1 MAHHN
6 HQFNQWLPSVIKN
19 YLIPILISGYY
30 NFAPMENEQAQA
42 NKMTALAWRNAWGNP
57 VFRKKTIIGS
67 VCLVILLSFLPL
79 FFETIEKRDGI
90 QIHDFLL
97 QRMKA
102 YDVSILTFI
111 IIWSMTVFLWIR
123 CIQKPAIFLVALYSL
138 ILLFV
143 IRMITITLIPL
154 NPPAGLIPLRDP
166 ISSLFYGGPQ
176 VFITKDLFF
185 SGHTS
190 TQLMIFFCV
199 EKKKDKILALLSTL
213 TVATLVLVQH
223 VHYTIDV
230 VAALVL
236 TGFIVW
242 IARKI
247 TKY

>member
-1 MAHHN
+1 
-6 HQFNQWLPSVIKN
+6 
-19 YLIPILISGYY
+19 
-30 NFAPMENEQAQA
+30 MENEQTRA
-42 NKMTALAWRNAWGNP
+42 NKMTALAWRNAWANP

-79 FFETIEKRDGI
+79 FFATIEKREGF
-90 QIHDFLL
+90 QFHDFVLHRL
-97 QRMKA
+97 TP

-123 CIQKPAIFLVALYSL
+123 CVQKPAIFIVALYSL

-143 IRMITITLIPL
+143 IRMVTITLIPL
-154 NPPAGLIPLRDP
+154 NPPEGLIPLRDP

-190 TQLMIFFCV
+190 TQLMIFFCL
-199 EKKKDKILALLSTL
+199 EKKKDKIAALLSTF
-213 TVATLVLVQH
+213 TVATLVLIQH

-236 TGFIVW
+236 TGIIVR

-247 TKY
+247 AKY

>member
-1 MAHHN
+1 M
-6 HQFNQWLPSVIKN
+6 I
-19 YLIPILISGYY
+19 
-30 NFAPMENEQAQA
+30 
-42 NKMTALAWRNAWGNP
+42 ALAWRNAWANP

-67 VCLVILLSFLPL
+67 ICLVIMLAFLPL
-79 FFETIEKRDGI
+79 FFATIEKREGV
-90 QIHDFLL
+90 QFHDFVLH
-97 QRMKA
+97 RITP

-123 CIQKPAIFLVALYSL
+123 CLQKPAIFLVALYSL

-143 IRMITITLIPL
+143 VRMITITLVPL
-154 NPPAGLIPLRDP
+154 DPPVGLIPLRDP

-190 TQLMIFFCV
+190 TQLMIFYCL
-199 EKKKDKILALLSTL
+199 EKKSDKIVALLSTI
-213 TVATLVLVQH
+213 TVAALVLIQH

-242 IARKI
+242 IGRRIA
-247 TKY
+247 KY